1 MLNYR
6 HNTRF
11 EQQSLDNLQECHAAW
26 LEMVQV
32 AAGAM
37 LDCTRAAC
45 IGSGDWL
52 YRRLDGAN
60 VGFDAHDRLVGI
72 HLVAVRDLAAAH
84 ATWLDALERQMEL
97 NHRRL
102 HELNDEI
109 GYWLP
114 RGAEFTFNAADIV
127 SSALN
132 ESLEGFAEVAIDAA
146 RGLEHEAI
154 QAAEKPASGDEST
167 AATARRSS
175 RRKAA

>member
-11 EQQSLDNLQECHAAW
+11 EQQSLDNLQECQIAW
-26 LEMVQV
+26 LEMMQV
-32 AAGAM
+32 AAGAV
-37 LDCTRAAC
+37 LDCARAAC

-60 VGFDAHDRLVGI
+60 VAFDAHDRLVGI

-84 ATWLDALERQMEL
+84 AAWLDTLERQMEL
-97 NHRRL
+97 NRQRL
-102 HELNDEI
+102 HELNGEVGHWI
-109 GYWLP
+109 P
-114 RGAEFTFNAADIV
+114 RGAEFNFNANDII

-132 ESLEGFAEVAIDAA
+132 KSLEGFAEVAIDAA
-146 RGLEHEAI
+146 RSLEHEAG
-154 QAAEKPASGDEST
+154 QAAGDSESGDESP
-167 AATARRSS
+167 AATARRGS